1 MTLPKHLSKLHS
13 LCISLAESLDKSLAR
28 LFSPLEILL
37 IGCLVIGLVLSTPKF
52 KPNYNIPAPIVQ
64 ILSNSERKIFI
75 PLDSR
80 VKECKNDLD
89 CSVMAQALVY
99 EARSESEIGQVAIAH
114 VILNRVKSHK
124 WSDSVAGVVYAP
136 RQFSYTM
143 SKQENVPSKK
153 DWRKSYLL
161 AWEVL
166 NGMVESPVGDA
177 DHYHAKYVKPK
188 WASKLEYVATIG
200 EHKFYK

>member
-1 MTLPKHLSKLHS
+1 MTLPKYHSKLHS
-13 LCISLAESLDKSLAR
+13 MCISLAESLDKSLAR

-37 IGCLVIGLVLSTPKF
+37 IGCLVTGLIISTPKF
-52 KPNYNIPAPIVQ
+52 KPNYNIQAHPIQ
-64 ILSNSERKIFI
+64 ILSNSERKLFI

-80 VKECKNDLD
+80 VKECKNDPD
-89 CSVMAQALVY
+89 CKIIAEALTY

-124 WSDSVAGVVYAP
+124 WSDSVAGVVYEP
-136 RQFSYTM
+136 WQFSYTM

-177 DHYHAKYVKPK
+177 DHYHAKYVNPR